1 MKGAEKMAKD
11 NRITALYERLSRDD
25 EMQGESNSI
34 TNQKKYLED
43 YAVQHG
49 FGNIQHF
56 SDDGYSGTNFN
67 RPAFNSLLT
76 EIEAGRVGTVIV
88 KDMSRFGR
96 NYLQVGFYTE
106 MMFPKKNVRFI
117 AVNNGVDSANPAD
130 NDFTPFLNIMN
141 EWYAK
146 DTSKKIK
153 AVFKA
158 KMRDGKRVSGAVP
171 YGYYRKPEDKQT
183 LYVDEASASVVRRI
197 FQLACDGMGATA
209 IADTLSEDKI
219 LIPSAYARQNHPED
233 CQCTNYH
240 DPYTWNAT
248 TVGYILNR
256 REYLGHTVLGKTT
269 RDNFKTKRKRIANED
284 ELLVFYNT
292 HEAIIDQETYDKAQ
306 RMRKRVSPRR
316 NSEKPAHRLSGLL
329 YCADCGS
336 RLAYINSKPK
346 DGKIYDSNQA
356 FRCSRYHNKYH
367 SCTGHYIKASTIEML
382 IYQATKR
389 VSQYVLKDE
398 KEFVEQLKAQ
408 YELQCEKDNTDDKKE
423 LLEAKRRMMDLDD
436 LIKGL
441 YENFT
446 LGRLPERQFNRL
458 MTEYDT
464 EQSSLEQR
472 ISELETATE
481 RISTKAV
488 QIDKFVRLVKKYRD
502 FEELTTPMLNDFI
515 EKVVIHE
522 AEGGRTK
529 DRTQQVDIYFNF
541 IGNFVLPLSEDE
553 VEALQSEEAR
563 RAEEIAERKRKSSKK
578 STQKRNQKR
587 AEIKAKAEAEAGDPE
602 AMAEYKAILEKGRQN
617 NRKRSE
623 KMRELRMSDP
633 EYRAKMEE
641 KERLALEREKK
652 RQERATKKKKIALAE
667 LKEQAEKGNQEAVR
681 ELEERRAIARERSR
695 KSAEK
700 RKQRA
705 ENDPEYAKYLEER
718 NAEYNRRHTA
728 RRKEQMEALRARAE
742 AGDQEAQSQLAE
754 RKQYQVRATVKSY
767 RKMREDALNGD
778 PIAKERYEK
787 TLAMRRE
794 AYHAKKSEQTA

>member
-1 MKGAEKMAKD
+1 MAKD

-56 SDDGYSGTNFN
+56 SDDGYSGTNLN

-553 VEALQSEEAR
+553 
-563 RAEEIAERKRKSSKK
+563 
-578 STQKRNQKR
+578 
-587 AEIKAKAEAEAGDPE
+587 
-602 AMAEYKAILEKGRQN
+602 YKAILEKGRQN

-787 TLAMRRE
+787 TLTMRRE
-794 AYHAKKSEQTA
+794 AYHSKKSEQTA

>member
-1 MKGAEKMAKD
+1 MTKD

-56 SDDGYSGTNFN
+56 SDDGYSGTNLN

-316 NSEKPAHRLSGLL
+316 NSEQPAHRLSGLL

-553 VEALQSEEAR
+553 
-563 RAEEIAERKRKSSKK
+563 
-578 STQKRNQKR
+578 
-587 AEIKAKAEAEAGDPE
+587 
-602 AMAEYKAILEKGRQN
+602 YKAILEKGRQN
-617 NRKRSE
+617 NRKRAE

-754 RKQYQVRATVKSY
+754 RKQYQVRVTVKSY
-767 RKMREDALNGD
+767 RKMRDDALSGD
-778 PIAKERYEK
+778 PIAKVRYKK

>member
-1 MKGAEKMAKD
+1 MAKD

-130 NDFTPFLNIMN
+130 DDFTPFLNIMN

-553 VEALQSEEAR
+553 
-563 RAEEIAERKRKSSKK
+563 
-578 STQKRNQKR
+578 
-587 AEIKAKAEAEAGDPE
+587 
-602 AMAEYKAILEKGRQN
+602 YKAILEKGRQN
-617 NRKRSE
+617 NRKRAE

-705 ENDPEYAKYLEER
+705 ENGPEYAKYLEER
-718 NAEYNRRHTA
+718 NAVYNRRHTA

>member
-1 MKGAEKMAKD
+1 
-11 NRITALYERLSRDD
+11 
-25 EMQGESNSI
+25 
-34 TNQKKYLED
+34 
-43 YAVQHG
+43 
-49 FGNIQHF
+49 
-56 SDDGYSGTNFN
+56 
-67 RPAFNSLLT
+67 
-76 EIEAGRVGTVIV
+76 
-88 KDMSRFGR
+88 
-96 NYLQVGFYTE
+96 
-106 MMFPKKNVRFI
+106 
-117 AVNNGVDSANPAD
+117 
-130 NDFTPFLNIMN
+130 
-141 EWYAK
+141 
-146 DTSKKIK
+146 
-153 AVFKA
+153 
-158 KMRDGKRVSGAVP
+158 
-171 YGYYRKPEDKQT
+171 
-183 LYVDEASASVVRRI
+183 
-197 FQLACDGMGATA
+197 MGATA

-269 RDNFKTKRKRIANED
+269 RDNFKIKRKRIANED

-553 VEALQSEEAR
+553 
-563 RAEEIAERKRKSSKK
+563 
-578 STQKRNQKR
+578 
-587 AEIKAKAEAEAGDPE
+587 
-602 AMAEYKAILEKGRQN
+602 YKAILEKGRQN

-652 RQERATKKKKIALAE
+652 RQEHATKKKKIALAE

-695 KSAEK
+695 KSAKK

-754 RKQYQVRATVKSY
+754 RKQYQVRVTVKSY
-767 RKMREDALNGD
+767 RKMRDDALSGD
-778 PIAKERYEK
+778 PIAKVRYEK

>member
-1 MKGAEKMAKD
+1 MAKD

-117 AVNNGVDSANPAD
+117 AANNGVDSANPAD

-171 YGYYRKPEDKQT
+171 YGYYRKTEDKQT

-256 REYLGHTVLGKTT
+256 REYLGHAVLGKTT

-408 YELQCEKDNTDDKKE
+408 YELQCEKDNTDDKIE
-423 LLEAKRRMMDLDD
+423 LLEAKRRMMDLAD

-553 VEALQSEEAR
+553 
-563 RAEEIAERKRKSSKK
+563 
-578 STQKRNQKR
+578 
-587 AEIKAKAEAEAGDPE
+587 
-602 AMAEYKAILEKGRQN
+602 YKAILEKGRQN
-617 NRKRSE
+617 NRKRAE

-700 RKQRA
+700 CKQRA

>member
-1 MKGAEKMAKD
+1 MAKD

-117 AVNNGVDSANPAD
+117 AVNNGVDSVNPAD

-240 DPYTWNAT
+240 APYTWNAT

-464 EQSSLEQR
+464 EQSNLEQR

-541 IGNFVLPLSEDE
+541 IGNFVLPLSED
-553 VEALQSEEAR
+553 
-563 RAEEIAERKRKSSKK
+563 
-578 STQKRNQKR
+578 
-587 AEIKAKAEAEAGDPE
+587 
-602 AMAEYKAILEKGRQN
+602 EYKAILEKGRQN

-794 AYHAKKSEQTA
+794 AYHSKKSEQTA

>member
-1 MKGAEKMAKD
+1 MAKD

-56 SDDGYSGTNFN
+56 SDDGYSGTNLN

-130 NDFTPFLNIMN
+130 DDFTPFLNIMN

-292 HEAIIDQETYDKAQ
+292 HEAIIDQEKYDKAQ

-553 VEALQSEEAR
+553 
-563 RAEEIAERKRKSSKK
+563 
-578 STQKRNQKR
+578 
-587 AEIKAKAEAEAGDPE
+587 
-602 AMAEYKAILEKGRQN
+602 YKAILEKGRQN

-695 KSAEK
+695 KSAKK

-754 RKQYQVRATVKSY
+754 RKPYQVRATVKSY
-767 RKMREDALNGD
+767 RKMRDDALSGD
-778 PIAKERYEK
+778 PIAKVRYEK

>member
-1 MKGAEKMAKD
+1 MAKD

-88 KDMSRFGR
+88 KDMSQFGR

-240 DPYTWNAT
+240 DPYTWNVT

-346 DGKIYDSNQA
+346 NGKIYDSNQA

-398 KEFVEQLKAQ
+398 
-408 YELQCEKDNTDDKKE
+408 KE

-541 IGNFVLPLSEDE
+541 IGNFVLQLSEDE

-587 AEIKAKAEAEAGDPE
+587 AEIKAKAEAGDPE

-667 LKEQAEKGNQEAVR
+667 LKEQAEKGNKEAVR
-681 ELEERRAIARERSR
+681 ELEECRAIARERSR

>member
-1 MKGAEKMAKD
+1 M
-11 NRITALYERLSRDD
+11 
-25 EMQGESNSI
+25 GESNSI

-56 SDDGYSGTNFN
+56 SDDGYSGTNLN

-130 NDFTPFLNIMN
+130 DDFTPFLNIMN

-398 KEFVEQLKAQ
+398 QEFVEQLKAQ

-553 VEALQSEEAR
+553 
-563 RAEEIAERKRKSSKK
+563 
-578 STQKRNQKR
+578 
-587 AEIKAKAEAEAGDPE
+587 
-602 AMAEYKAILEKGRQN
+602 YKAILEKGRQN
-617 NRKRSE
+617 NRKRAE

-667 LKEQAEKGNQEAVR
+667 LKERAEKGNQEAVR
-681 ELEERRAIARERSR
+681 EREERRAIARERSR

-767 RKMREDALNGD
+767 RKMRDDALIGD
-778 PIAKERYEK
+778 PIAKVRYEK

>member
-1 MKGAEKMAKD
+1 MAKD

-56 SDDGYSGTNFN
+56 SDDGYSGTSLN

-117 AVNNGVDSANPAD
+117 AVNNGVDSVNPAD
-130 NDFTPFLNIMN
+130 NDFTPFLNSMN

-158 KMRDGKRVSGAVP
+158 KTRDGKRVSGAVP

-382 IYQATKR
+382 IYQAAKR

-446 LGRLPERQFNRL
+446 LGRLTERQFNRL

-553 VEALQSEEAR
+553 
-563 RAEEIAERKRKSSKK
+563 
-578 STQKRNQKR
+578 
-587 AEIKAKAEAEAGDPE
+587 
-602 AMAEYKAILEKGRQN
+602 YKAILEKGRQN
-617 NRKRSE
+617 NRKRAE

-633 EYRAKMEE
+633 AYRAKMEE

-695 KSAEK
+695 KSAER

-787 TLAMRRE
+787 TLTMRRE
-794 AYHAKKSEQTA
+794 AYHSKKSEQTA

>member
-1 MKGAEKMAKD
+1 MAKD

-240 DPYTWNAT
+240 DSYTWNAT

-553 VEALQSEEAR
+553 
-563 RAEEIAERKRKSSKK
+563 
-578 STQKRNQKR
+578 
-587 AEIKAKAEAEAGDPE
+587 
-602 AMAEYKAILEKGRQN
+602 YKAILEKGRQN
-617 NRKRSE
+617 NRKRAE

-695 KSAEK
+695 KSAER

-787 TLAMRRE
+787 TLTMRRE
-794 AYHAKKSEQTA
+794 AYHSKKSEQTA

>member
-56 SDDGYSGTNFN
+56 SDDGYSGTNLN

-88 KDMSRFGR
+88 KDMFRFGR

-130 NDFTPFLNIMN
+130 DDFTPFLNIMN

-553 VEALQSEEAR
+553 
-563 RAEEIAERKRKSSKK
+563 
-578 STQKRNQKR
+578 
-587 AEIKAKAEAEAGDPE
+587 
-602 AMAEYKAILEKGRQN
+602 YKAILEKGRQN
-617 NRKRSE
+617 NRKRAE

-667 LKEQAEKGNQEAVR
+667 LKERAEKGNQEAVR
-681 ELEERRAIARERSR
+681 EREERRAIARERSR

-767 RKMREDALNGD
+767 RKMRDDALIGD
-778 PIAKERYEK
+778 PIAKVRYEK

>member
-1 MKGAEKMAKD
+1 MAKD

-153 AVFKA
+153 AVFKV

-256 REYLGHTVLGKTT
+256 REYLGHAVLGKTT

-408 YELQCEKDNTDDKKE
+408 YELQCEKDNTDDKIE
-423 LLEAKRRMMDLDD
+423 LLEAKRRMMDLAD

-502 FEELTTPMLNDFI
+502 FEELTTPMLYDFI

-553 VEALQSEEAR
+553 
-563 RAEEIAERKRKSSKK
+563 
-578 STQKRNQKR
+578 
-587 AEIKAKAEAEAGDPE
+587 
-602 AMAEYKAILEKGRQN
+602 YKAILEKGRQN
-617 NRKRSE
+617 NRKRAE

-728 RRKEQMEALRARAE
+728 RRKEQMEALRARAG
-742 AGDQEAQSQLAE
+742 AGDQEAQSQPAE

-767 RKMREDALNGD
+767 RKMRDDALSGD
-778 PIAKERYEK
+778 PIAKVRYEK

-794 AYHAKKSEQTA
+794 AYHSKKSEQTA

>member
-1 MKGAEKMAKD
+1 
-11 NRITALYERLSRDD
+11 
-25 EMQGESNSI
+25 
-34 TNQKKYLED
+34 
-43 YAVQHG
+43 
-49 FGNIQHF
+49 
-56 SDDGYSGTNFN
+56 
-67 RPAFNSLLT
+67 
-76 EIEAGRVGTVIV
+76 
-88 KDMSRFGR
+88 
-96 NYLQVGFYTE
+96 
-106 MMFPKKNVRFI
+106 
-117 AVNNGVDSANPAD
+117 
-130 NDFTPFLNIMN
+130 
-141 EWYAK
+141 
-146 DTSKKIK
+146 
-153 AVFKA
+153 
-158 KMRDGKRVSGAVP
+158 MRDGKRVSGAVP

-183 LYVDEASASVVRRI
+183 LYVDEVSASVVRHI

-209 IADTLSEDKI
+209 IADTLSEDKV
-219 LIPSAYARQNHPED
+219 LIPSVYARQNHPED

-292 HEAIIDQETYDKAQ
+292 HEAVIDQEIYDKAQ

-389 VSQYVLKDE
+389 VTQYVLKDE

-464 EQSSLEQR
+464 EQSNLEQR

-481 RISTKAV
+481 RISIKAV

-563 RAEEIAERKRKSSKK
+563 RA
-578 STQKRNQKR
+578 
-587 AEIKAKAEAEAGDPE
+587 
-602 AMAEYKAILEKGRQN
+602 
-617 NRKRSE
+617 
-623 KMRELRMSDP
+623 
-633 EYRAKMEE
+633 
-641 KERLALEREKK
+641 
-652 RQERATKKKKIALAE
+652 
-667 LKEQAEKGNQEAVR
+667 
-681 ELEERRAIARERSR
+681 
-695 KSAEK
+695 
-700 RKQRA
+700 
-705 ENDPEYAKYLEER
+705 
-718 NAEYNRRHTA
+718 
-728 RRKEQMEALRARAE
+728 
-742 AGDQEAQSQLAE
+742 
-754 RKQYQVRATVKSY
+754 
-767 RKMREDALNGD
+767 
-778 PIAKERYEK
+778 
-787 TLAMRRE
+787 
-794 AYHAKKSEQTA
+794 

>member
-1 MKGAEKMAKD
+1 MAKD

-88 KDMSRFGR
+88 KDMPRFGR

-553 VEALQSEEAR
+553 
-563 RAEEIAERKRKSSKK
+563 
-578 STQKRNQKR
+578 
-587 AEIKAKAEAEAGDPE
+587 
-602 AMAEYKAILEKGRQN
+602 YKAILEKGRQN

-705 ENDPEYAKYLEER
+705 ENGPEYAKYLEER
-718 NAEYNRRHTA
+718 NAVYNRRHTA

-767 RKMREDALNGD
+767 RKMRDDALSGD
-778 PIAKERYEK
+778 PIAKVRYEK

>member
-1 MKGAEKMAKD
+1 MAKD
-11 NRITALYERLSRDD
+11 NRTTALYERLSRDD

-56 SDDGYSGTNFN
+56 SDDGYSGTSLN

-153 AVFKA
+153 AVFKV

-256 REYLGHTVLGKTT
+256 REYLGHAVLGKTT

-316 NSEKPAHRLSGLL
+316 KSEKPAHRLSGLL

-356 FRCSRYHNKYH
+356 FRCSRDHNKYH

-408 YELQCEKDNTDDKKE
+408 YELQCEKDNTDDKIE
-423 LLEAKRRMMDLDD
+423 LLEAKRRMMDLAD

-553 VEALQSEEAR
+553 
-563 RAEEIAERKRKSSKK
+563 
-578 STQKRNQKR
+578 
-587 AEIKAKAEAEAGDPE
+587 
-602 AMAEYKAILEKGRQN
+602 YKAILEKGRQN
-617 NRKRSE
+617 NRKRAE

-700 RKQRA
+700 CKQRA

-742 AGDQEAQSQLAE
+742 VGDQEAQSQLAE

-787 TLAMRRE
+787 TLTMRRE
-794 AYHAKKSEQTA
+794 AYHSKKSEQTA

>member
-1 MKGAEKMAKD
+1 MAKD

-56 SDDGYSGTNFN
+56 SDDGYSGTSLN

-130 NDFTPFLNIMN
+130 NDFTPFLNSMN

-158 KMRDGKRVSGAVP
+158 KTRDGKRVSGAVP

-306 RMRKRVSPRR
+306 RMGKRVSPRR

-553 VEALQSEEAR
+553 
-563 RAEEIAERKRKSSKK
+563 
-578 STQKRNQKR
+578 
-587 AEIKAKAEAEAGDPE
+587 
-602 AMAEYKAILEKGRQN
+602 YKAILEKGRQN

-767 RKMREDALNGD
+767 IKMRDDALSGD
-778 PIAKERYEK
+778 PIAKVRYEK

>member
-1 MKGAEKMAKD
+1 
-11 NRITALYERLSRDD
+11 
-25 EMQGESNSI
+25 
-34 TNQKKYLED
+34 
-43 YAVQHG
+43 
-49 FGNIQHF
+49 
-56 SDDGYSGTNFN
+56 
-67 RPAFNSLLT
+67 
-76 EIEAGRVGTVIV
+76 
-88 KDMSRFGR
+88 
-96 NYLQVGFYTE
+96 
-106 MMFPKKNVRFI
+106 
-117 AVNNGVDSANPAD
+117 
-130 NDFTPFLNIMN
+130 
-141 EWYAK
+141 
-146 DTSKKIK
+146 
-153 AVFKA
+153 
-158 KMRDGKRVSGAVP
+158 
-171 YGYYRKPEDKQT
+171 
-183 LYVDEASASVVRRI
+183 
-197 FQLACDGMGATA
+197 MGATA

-398 KEFVEQLKAQ
+398 QEFVEQLKAQ

-553 VEALQSEEAR
+553 
-563 RAEEIAERKRKSSKK
+563 
-578 STQKRNQKR
+578 
-587 AEIKAKAEAEAGDPE
+587 
-602 AMAEYKAILEKGRQN
+602 YKAILEKGRQN
-617 NRKRSE
+617 NRKRAE

-718 NAEYNRRHTA
+718 NVEYNRRHTA

-794 AYHAKKSEQTA
+794 AYHSKKSEQTA

>member
-1 MKGAEKMAKD
+1 
-11 NRITALYERLSRDD
+11 
-25 EMQGESNSI
+25 
-34 TNQKKYLED
+34 
-43 YAVQHG
+43 
-49 FGNIQHF
+49 
-56 SDDGYSGTNFN
+56 
-67 RPAFNSLLT
+67 
-76 EIEAGRVGTVIV
+76 
-88 KDMSRFGR
+88 
-96 NYLQVGFYTE
+96 
-106 MMFPKKNVRFI
+106 
-117 AVNNGVDSANPAD
+117 
-130 NDFTPFLNIMN
+130 
-141 EWYAK
+141 
-146 DTSKKIK
+146 
-153 AVFKA
+153 
-158 KMRDGKRVSGAVP
+158 
-171 YGYYRKPEDKQT
+171 
-183 LYVDEASASVVRRI
+183 
-197 FQLACDGMGATA
+197 MGATA

-269 RDNFKTKRKRIANED
+269 RDNFKIKRKRIANED

-553 VEALQSEEAR
+553 
-563 RAEEIAERKRKSSKK
+563 
-578 STQKRNQKR
+578 
-587 AEIKAKAEAEAGDPE
+587 
-602 AMAEYKAILEKGRQN
+602 YKAILEKGRQN

-652 RQERATKKKKIALAE
+652 RQEHATKKKKIALAE
-667 LKEQAEKGNQEAVR
+667 LKERAEKGNQEAVR
-681 ELEERRAIARERSR
+681 EREERRAIARERSR
-695 KSAEK
+695 KSAKK

-754 RKQYQVRATVKSY
+754 RKQYQVRVTVKSY
-767 RKMREDALNGD
+767 RKMRDDALSGD
-778 PIAKERYEK
+778 PIAKVRYEK

>member
-1 MKGAEKMAKD
+1 MAKD

-56 SDDGYSGTNFN
+56 SDDGYSGTNLN

-183 LYVDEASASVVRRI
+183 LYVDEVSASVVRRI

-553 VEALQSEEAR
+553 
-563 RAEEIAERKRKSSKK
+563 
-578 STQKRNQKR
+578 
-587 AEIKAKAEAEAGDPE
+587 
-602 AMAEYKAILEKGRQN
+602 YKAILEKGRQN
-617 NRKRSE
+617 NRKRAE
-623 KMRELRMSDP
+623 KMRELRISDP

-667 LKEQAEKGNQEAVR
+667 LKERAEKGNQEAVR

-695 KSAEK
+695 KS
-700 RKQRA
+700 A

-754 RKQYQVRATVKSY
+754 RKQYQVRATVKNY
-767 RKMREDALNGD
+767 RKMRDDALSGD
-778 PIAKERYEK
+778 PIAKVRYEK

>member
-1 MKGAEKMAKD
+1 MAKD

-56 SDDGYSGTNFN
+56 SDDGYSGTNLN

-106 MMFPKKNVRFI
+106 MMFPKKNVRFL
-117 AVNNGVDSANPAD
+117 AVNNGVDSVNPAD
-130 NDFTPFLNIMN
+130 NDFTPFLNSMN

-553 VEALQSEEAR
+553 
-563 RAEEIAERKRKSSKK
+563 
-578 STQKRNQKR
+578 
-587 AEIKAKAEAEAGDPE
+587 
-602 AMAEYKAILEKGRQN
+602 YKAILEKGRQN
-617 NRKRSE
+617 NRKRAE

-767 RKMREDALNGD
+767 RKMRDDALSGD
-778 PIAKERYEK
+778 PIAKVRYEK

-794 AYHAKKSEQTA
+794 AYHAKKSERTA

>member
-1 MKGAEKMAKD
+1 MYSGGR
-11 NRITALYERLSRDD
+11 NHPLQSTS
-25 EMQGESNSI
+25 
-34 TNQKKYLED
+34 QKKYLED

-553 VEALQSEEAR
+553 
-563 RAEEIAERKRKSSKK
+563 
-578 STQKRNQKR
+578 
-587 AEIKAKAEAEAGDPE
+587 
-602 AMAEYKAILEKGRQN
+602 YKAILEKGRQN

-767 RKMREDALNGD
+767 RKMRDDALSGD
-778 PIAKERYEK
+778 PIAKVRYEK